1 MDITATILAATG
13 AAVPPET
20 KLDGIDLLPILAG
33 RAPAP
38 ERTLFW
44 RFGGPTN
51 RNQRAVRQG
60 DWKLLI
66 DAGSFQPL
74 FLFNLRAD
82 PGERN
87 DLSFHRPE
95 IVARLRPLIDAW
107 EKEVEADAT
116 ATLGPPP
123 APATATS
130 Q

>member
-1 MDITATILAATG
+1 
-13 AAVPPET
+13 
-20 KLDGIDLLPILAG
+20 
-33 RAPAP
+33 
-38 ERTLFW
+38 
-44 RFGGPTN
+44 
-51 RNQRAVRQG
+51 
-60 DWKLLI
+60 
-66 DAGSFQPL
+66 L

-87 DLSFHRPE
+87 DLSFQHPE

-116 ATLGPPP
+116 VTLGPRP